1 MEREKR
7 KDRYKLRISRRE
19 TLYVDDEP
27 EHTVT
32 LVEMVGEPIDYKPG
46 IAGEFISRRSI
57 SIQDQCRGSGPIHGY
72 VMANFKHGSVYS
84 RFEGQRDRTTKTTAG
99 TWKTYR
105 GTGKVAE
112 IEGEGT
118 FKVTSGKNRGEFILE
133 FEGEYEVA

>member
-32 LVEMVGEPIDYKPG
+32 LVEMVGEPMDYKPG
-46 IAGEFISRRSI
+46 IAGDFISRRSI
-57 SIQDQCRGSGPIHGY
+57 SIQDQLRGSGPIHGY
-72 VMANFKHGSVYS
+72 VMANFKNGSVYS
-84 RFEGQRDRTTKTTAG
+84 RFEGQRDGITKATAG

-118 FKVTSGKNRGEFILE
+118 FKVTSGGNRGEFILE